1 MEDKTLQETVE
12 KAKQQMKEKRYEEE
26 LLAAGVKREQIRCYG
41 FAFCGKKVLIG

>member
-26 LLAAGVKREQIRCYG
+26 LLAAGVNREQIRCYG